1 MLKLR
6 AKKLHRVL
14 EGQTLEQIAA
24 TYKIPARLLVKE
36 NGLTGEVYEGQILF
50 LPERK
55 GDLYTVQAGD
65 DKRLLCGT
73 EKNYENKNGTKILYP
88 EMKVWI

>member
-6 AKKLHRVL
+6 EKKLHRVL
-14 EGQTLEQIAA
+14 AGQTLEQIAL
-24 TYKIPARLLVKE
+24 TYRLPVRLLVKE
-36 NGLTGEVYEGQILF
+36 NRLTCEAYEGQILV

-65 DKRLLCGT
+65 GKKLLCGS
-73 EKNYENKNGTKILYP
+73 EENYERKNGTKILYP